1 MMTQLLSIFS
11 ILFPKNKQEKLI
23 NDNRRFFLTSTH
35 TTSGRILMI
44 EEEAYAVWAYLLHP
58 DKESIDFDGFLC
70 AVVNP
75 LSSDIQPYEIT
86 KGRRDAPL
94 PATFA
99 NKYSYIKNLKKKD
112 IKIRWEK
119 EYATILIKKKTYLV
133 MDINARTSY
142 SKALVKDCTYGK
154 HLES

>member
-1 MMTQLLSIFS
+1 MMAQLLSIFNV
-11 ILFPKNKQEKLI
+11 LFSKNQQENLVHDDSRI
-23 NDNRRFFLTSTH
+23 FLTSTH

-44 EEEAYAVWAYLLHP
+44 EEEAYAVWAYLLNP

-70 AVVNP
+70 AVVDP
-75 LSSDIQPYEIT
+75 LSSDIHPYEIT

-112 IKIRWEK
+112 IRVHWEK
-119 EYATILIKKKTYLV
+119 ECAIISIKKKKYLV
-133 MDINARTSY
+133 MDINAKTSY